1 VLIGVLLSPKL
12 TETITNHLTIRDPPF
27 PGKDAPPVLRNL
39 IVSILTEE
47 IKKEFTDIFSQNWPN
62 NETKDANNNM
72 RVITPAPL
80 PRGDIAMVDDNRPL
94 FYSAK
99 EQRLLDYLHEHG
111 PAKQAQIVK
120 FFKEHENP
128 INDTTVK
135 ELLAN
140 LGHRKAIATGP
151 DGYEVRR

>member
-1 VLIGVLLSPKL
+1 M
-12 TETITNHLTIRDPPF
+12 
-27 PGKDAPPVLRNL
+27 LRNL

-47 IKKEFTDIFSQNWPN
+47 IKKEFTDIFSQNCPKTEN
-62 NETKDANNNM
+62 QDANNNM
-72 RVITPAPL
+72 RVISPAPL
-80 PRGDIAMVDDNRPL
+80 PRGDIAMVSDNRPL

-99 EQRLLDYLHEHG
+99 EQRLIDYLDEHG

-120 FFKEHENP
+120 FFKDHVNP

-140 LGHRKAIATGP
+140 LGHRKAITTGP

>member
-1 VLIGVLLSPKL
+1 MGVLLFPKL
-12 TETITNHLTIRDPPF
+12 TETITKNLTIREPLF

-47 IKKEFTDIFSQNWPN
+47 IKKEFTDIFSENCPKTQNQ
-62 NETKDANNNM
+62 DANNNM

-80 PRGDIAMVDDNRPL
+80 PRGNIAMVDDNRPL

-99 EQRLLDYLHEHG
+99 EQRLIDYLEEHG

-120 FFKEHENP
+120 FFKEDVNP

-140 LGHRKAIATGP
+140 LGHRRAITTGP